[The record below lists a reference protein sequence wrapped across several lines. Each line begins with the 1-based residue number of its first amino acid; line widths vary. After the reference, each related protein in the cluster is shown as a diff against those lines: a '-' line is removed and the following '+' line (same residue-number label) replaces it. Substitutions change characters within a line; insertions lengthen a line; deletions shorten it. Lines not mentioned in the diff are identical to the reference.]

1 MHKSVGEKKMDVK
14 EMAVKEMEEKR
25 KYKYKHYQISF
36 WFTPEVDE
44 KVDDLSHYY
53 VNEYLKELLNND
65 DNEFLFILRSEANK
79 FFSNGYI
86 AKRIYVDKE
95 LHDKFK
101 VLPRA
106 IKKRLY
112 YLFNKK
118 LLEVFKYG
126 TQNRPDK

>member
-1 MHKSVGEKKMDVK
+1 MDVK
-14 EMAVKEMEEKR
+14 EVAVKEMEEKR

-36 WFTPEVDE
+36 WFTPEVDK

-53 VNEYLKELLNND
+53 VNSYLKELFNNN
-65 DNEFLFILRSEANK
+65 DNEFLFVLRSEVNN

-86 AKRIYVDKE
+86 NKRIYVDKE

-106 IKKRLY
+106 IKKRIY
-112 YLFNKK
+112 YLLNKK
-118 LLEVFKYG
+118 LLMEVLNDEFQ
-126 TQNRPDK
+126 TAHPPSTS